1 MATLTLA
8 GLMATWIA
16 GTVITTDAALDPS
29 ATEVAVMVTVKLVEG
44 TLGAVYVVGTPV
56 GVDAGETLPHCCAAH
71 VTVQLTP
78 LPAESPVTDA
88 VSCTEVPGAT
98 VVLEGGVTT
107 TETGVGGGAGVE
119 LAAQP
124 TRIGKAH
131 CKSRN
136 AFFISHP
143 GTKFLRFWNPG
154 PERRRKNGDRK
165 TENCR
170 TLKTRPRW
178 AGGCGPSLLG

>member
-8 GLMATWIA
+8 GLIATWTA
-16 GTVITTDAALDPS
+16 GTVMTADAALDPS
-29 ATEVAVMVTVKLVEG
+29 ATEAAVMVTVKLVEG
-44 TLGAVYVVGTPV
+44 GLGAVYVVGTPL
-56 GVDAGETLPHCCAAH
+56 GVDAGERLPHCCVGH

-88 VSCTEVPGAT
+88 VSCAEVPGAT
-98 VVLEGGVTT
+98 VVLEGVTR
-107 TETGVGGGAGVE
+107 TETGVGAGAGVE
-119 LAAQP
+119 LAAHP
-124 TRIGKAH
+124 ARIGKAH

-143 GTKFLRFWNPG
+143 GTKFLPFLDPG
-154 PERRRKNGDRK
+154 PERRAEERGRK

-170 TLKTRPRW
+170 ALKTRPRW